1 MIKKRLEFPEGA
13 KRREEILAM
22 FKLAGRIY
30 VEVLTDLLHLAYA
43 VPFKRRILNVTNQ
56 EYLVRI
62 NQM

>member
-1 MIKKRLEFPEGA
+1 MIKKRLEFPEGS

-22 FKLAGRIY
+22 FKLAGRIS
-30 VEVLTDLLHLAYA
+30 VEVLTDLLHLDYA
-43 VPFKRRILNVTNQ
+43 VPFKRRFLNVKNQ